1 MTALPNTRT
10 DPSADARRTSFVRRS
25 WLLVAAIPVVTYALV
40 LFSVYIAPIWS
51 GETVLA
57 LVGLLSP
64 WVFCA
69 LTWRYGQHYARSAR
83 WAWKLLA
90 GLLAA
95 LGAVLLLG
103 AVYLLQLG
111 AAFGRA

>member
-1 MTALPNTRT
+1 MALQDTRV
-10 DPSADARRTSFVRRS
+10 DPSADARRARFVRRS
-25 WLLVAAIPVVTYALV
+25 WLLVVAIPVVMYV
-40 LFSVYIAPIWS
+40 LLLISAYIAPIWS

-57 LVGLLSP
+57 LVALLSP

-69 LTWRYGQHYARSAR
+69 LAWRYGQHYAHTMR
-83 WAWKLLA
+83 WAWKLLS